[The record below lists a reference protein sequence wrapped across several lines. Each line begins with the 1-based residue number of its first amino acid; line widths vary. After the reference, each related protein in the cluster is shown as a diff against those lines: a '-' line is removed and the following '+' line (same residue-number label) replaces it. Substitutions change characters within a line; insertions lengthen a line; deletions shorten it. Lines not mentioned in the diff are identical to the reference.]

1 MVARD
6 EKLFQLV
13 NTDLLL
19 DISYK
24 ETELYNLINSLRNT
38 QLTMEQNSLALSKEI
53 MEVNYKINQT
63 KRIYEKNEN
72 MINMGGV
79 SRQEYEKSKDE
90 YEYYLKRKEFAIQTF
105 KQDSLSSRE
114 KIEQLEASL
123 KRMRSNLDI
132 AKTKLENLII
142 KAPISGNLTSFNV
155 EIGELKSRG
164 QRFGQIDVLD
174 EFKVRAEI
182 DEHYIVRINTGL
194 KGEFD
199 FADTTYNL
207 IVTKVYPEVKDG
219 KFEIDMQFE
228 KKVPED
234 IKRGQT
240 FQIRL
245 SLGRLSDVVLL
256 PRGGFYQETGGR
268 WIFILDNS
276 EKFAN
281 KREIKLGRQNPLY
294 FEVLEGLQSGEK
306 VVTSSYENFGDI
318 DVLNLK
324 K

>member
-1 MVARD
+1 VDRKIEKKYWTSKRIVLLSTGSIFLFLIIYWSVFGDRSRRYNVDVEKITISTVIKGPFNEYIPVVGTVIPIKTVYLDAIEGGRVDKIFVEAGNMVERG
-6 EKLFQLV
+6 ENLFQLV

-38 QLTMEQNSLALSKEI
+38 QLNMEQNSLALSKEI

-63 KRIYEKNEN
+63 KRIYEKNDN
-72 MINMGGV
+72 MINMGGI

-105 KQDSLSSRE
+105 KQDSLSSYE
-114 KIEQLEASL
+114 KIKQSEASL

-194 KGEFD
+194 KG
-199 FADTTYNL
+199 
-207 IVTKVYPEVKDG
+207 
-219 KFEIDMQFE
+219 
-228 KKVPED
+228 
-234 IKRGQT
+234 
-240 FQIRL
+240 
-245 SLGRLSDVVLL
+245 
-256 PRGGFYQETGGR
+256 
-268 WIFILDNS
+268 
-276 EKFAN
+276 
-281 KREIKLGRQNPLY
+281 
-294 FEVLEGLQSGEK
+294 
-306 VVTSSYENFGDI
+306 
-318 DVLNLK
+318 
-324 K
+324 